1 MNYLRGSEWRRWDLQ
16 VHTLGTAKNDQ
27 FKSASFEDFCAEL
40 FRRALDKEIAVIGIT
55 DYFNIDNYKR
65 VVEFVA
71 NIDSFNQTTED
82 GQELFSV
89 EEKKNIKNIYLIPN
103 VELRMMPST
112 DSGRLVNIHCLFNPE
127 FITSIENDFFG
138 SIEYS
143 AGSGIKHKMN
153 HQGML
158 SLGKSLDR
166 SLGDDEAFKKGL
178 NAFVV
183 SHSDLQKLYDENA
196 NFRENVIIVVSN
208 SSNDGASAFQQH
220 YDLFEN
226 DAQSQLDAVRKSIYC
241 ISDAIF
247 SSNNEDRKYFIG
259 EKVDDEARVIE
270 KCGSLKPCIHG
281 CDAHT
286 EEKLFN
292 PDNNMYCWIKADP
305 TFEGLKQIIWEP
317 KERVR
322 IQERNPRDTK
332 SPRII
337 IDYVSYKNADG
348 AEKIVRLNRDLNS
361 IIGIRGSGKSTLL
374 KNIAYKVDSSQYSE
388 KDNVER
394 LYKLDSFK
402 VCWGDGQEGHG
413 IDDSPKSVFYIPQN
427 YLSSLAYEE
436 AGRAKERDEFLTNLL
451 KKNAKFSNA
460 IRSYENFVSDN
471 KVKIEGLIEELLKA
485 NQILT
490 DAKLQVRKQG
500 AKKEIEDEIN
510 NKNEEIKKYKGTG
523 SQALTEEEVK
533 NYTDAK
539 QIVTN
544 GNTTISVLQQD
555 KNILNGLLEAGAD
568 VYIANQE
575 VARLSSERQQTLRT
589 ELLKKSKE
597 NLSQLIRDEVT
608 KIENEIKILNTT
620 ITGSQ
625 KVLDNLGDRVK
636 ANRALETLTKELS
649 QLQQTLKNILELEK
663 TISQVAVTKTTA
675 VTGLVDAYV
684 AFDTQQQTIFG
695 SIEFDEDFLFLKV
708 DIVTYYNINDLKRFI
723 ERNINTVSTSPR
735 LNADDQDIR
744 TLFSDSPL
752 KPSADTIRRFI
763 NKLIDETVVL
773 KVEADEVGQVISS
786 LLKDRFEID
795 YLNSVKTKADEIL
808 FKDMTGGQ
816 KAIAMLE
823 LVFSFDDEQYPIL
836 IDQPEDDLDVSG
848 VATDLVNFIKLQKE
862 NRQIIIVSHNGS
874 LVVCADTE
882 EVLVSS
888 SEKLDGRYNFSYLT
902 GSIENPEI
910 REEIINI
917 LEGGKE
923 ALKQR
928 ARKLNF
934 KHEI

>member
-1 MNYLRGSEWRRWDLQ
+1 MNYPRGSEWRRWDLH

-27 FKSASFEDFCAEL
+27 FTSASFEDFCIEF
-40 FRRALDKEIAVIGIT
+40 FRKALDNEIAVIGVT

-65 VVEFVA
+65 VIEFA
-71 NIDSFNQTTED
+71 KNIDSFNQTTQS
-82 GQELFSV
+82 GQETFSA
-89 EEKKNIKNIYLIPN
+89 EEKEKIKNIYIVPN
-103 VELRMMPST
+103 VELRMMPAT

-127 FITSIENDFFG
+127 FISSMENDFFG

-143 AGSGIKHKMN
+143 AGSGSKYKMN
-153 HQGML
+153 HQGMIT
-158 SLGKSLDR
+158 LGKSLDR
-166 SLGDDEAFKKGL
+166 NLDDDAAYKKGL
-178 NAFVV
+178 NTFVV
-183 SHSDLQKLYDENA
+183 SHSDLQRLYDENS

-226 DAQSQLDAVRKSIYC
+226 DAESQLDAVRKSIYC
-241 ISDAIF
+241 LSDAIF
-247 SSNNEDRKYFIG
+247 SSNNEDRKYFVG
-259 EKVDDEARVIE
+259 EKVDNPDKVIE

-281 CDAHT
+281 SDAHT
-286 EEKLFN
+286 EEKLFK

-317 KERVR
+317 KDRVK
-322 IQERNPRDTK
+322 IQERNPSDTK
-332 SPRII
+332 SPRIV

-348 AEKIVRLNRDLNS
+348 TEKIVQLNKDLNS
-361 IIGIRGSGKSTLL
+361 IIGVRGSGKSTLL
-374 KNIAYKVDSSQYSE
+374 KNIAYKVDPNQYSE
-388 KDNVER
+388 KDNLER

-402 VCWGDGQEGHG
+402 VHWGDGQVDNG
-413 IDDSPKSVFYIPQN
+413 IEDSPKSVFYIPQN

-436 AGRAKERDEFLTNLL
+436 TGRGKERDEFLTSLL

-471 KVKIEGLIEELLKA
+471 RVKIEGLIEELLKA

-490 DAKLQVRKQG
+490 EAKLQIRKQG
-500 AKKEIEDEIN
+500 ARKEIEEEIN

-523 SQALTEEEVK
+523 SQALTEDEVK
-533 NYTDAK
+533 KYTEAK
-539 QIVTN
+539 QVVTDSN
-544 GNTTISVLQQD
+544 KSISILEQD
-555 KNILNGLLEAGAD
+555 KTILNGLLEAGAD

-575 VARLSSERQQTLRT
+575 VARLSSERQLALRT
-589 ELLKKSKE
+589 ELLKRSKE
-597 NLSQLIRDEVT
+597 NLTQLIKDEVA
-608 KIENEIKILNTT
+608 KIENEIKTLTTT
-620 ITGSQ
+620 ITTNQ
-625 KVLDNLGDRVK
+625 KTLDNLIDRVK
-636 ANRALETLTKELS
+636 ANKALETLTKELG
-649 QLQQTLKNILELEK
+649 QLQQTLKTIVELEK
-663 TISQVAVTKTTA
+663 TITQVTSTKTLA
-675 VTGLVDAYV
+675 ITGLVDAYSTY
-684 AFDTQQQTIFG
+684 DIQQQAIFG

-708 DIVTYYNINDLKRFI
+708 NIVTYFNLGELKRFI
-723 ERNINTVSTSPR
+723 ERNINTVATSPR
-735 LNADDQDIR
+735 LSAEDQDIR
-744 TLFSDSPL
+744 VLFSDSPV
-752 KPSADTIRRFI
+752 KPSVDTIRKLI
-763 NKLIDETVVL
+763 NKLIDESIVL

-786 LLKDRFEID
+786 LLRDRFEID
-795 YLNSVKTKADEIL
+795 FLNSVKTKVDEIF

-882 EVLVSS
+882 EVLISN
-888 SEKLDGRYNFSYLT
+888 SEKLDGSYNFSYST
-902 GSIENPEI
+902 GSIEDPEI
-910 REEIINI
+910 REEIIKI